1 MSTKMGRPKSEITMD
16 IDLKVRIDRNTNAA
30 LEKYAK
36 ENNITKAATVRR
48 GIMLLLLD
56 YLK

>member
-1 MSTKMGRPKSEITMD
+1 MSTKMGRPKSEITKD

-36 ENNITKAATVRR
+36 EHNLNWIEFFT
-48 GIMLLLLD
+48 INE
-56 YLK
+56 LKDWLENG